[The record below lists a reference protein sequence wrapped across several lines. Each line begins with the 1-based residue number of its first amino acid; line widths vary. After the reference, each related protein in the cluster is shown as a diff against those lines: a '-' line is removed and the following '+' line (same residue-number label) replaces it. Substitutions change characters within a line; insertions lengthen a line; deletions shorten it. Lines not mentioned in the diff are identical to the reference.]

1 MGKRVEKEKEKEKR
15 IPLSWAGD
23 TAFGP
28 PRARARALKRFR
40 PSGGPRARGRRRGC
54 KGDGVAVGPLAS
66 ESRGE
71 KRRRGQTAWR
81 TGRAREKSRPPGK
94 LDGGLPPVARFSV
107 QGRVVQHGRRLAIL
121 TVGSI
126 WPEGVGRGLP
136 TGRGG
141 VPRRGSPPVG
151 SGWGTGAGRWC
162 FGFVAT

>member
-1 MGKRVEKEKEKEKR
+1 MGKRVEKEKEKR

-54 KGDGVAVGPLAS
+54 EGDGVAVGPLAS
-66 ESRGE
+66 EGGGAGGAGAPGPPGGGGGGE

-94 LDGGLPPVARFSV
+94 LDGGLPLVARFSV
-107 QGRVVQHGRRLAIL
+107 QGRVV
-121 TVGSI
+121 
-126 WPEGVGRGLP
+126 
-136 TGRGG
+136 
-141 VPRRGSPPVG
+141 
-151 SGWGTGAGRWC
+151 
-162 FGFVAT
+162 